1 MAQQTGFIE
10 QQRTWTGAQ
19 FAQTVVFGWMQQPD
33 VSLSQLQQTAWDCG
47 CQVSIKSIST
57 RLGEAEA
64 IHFMSSL
71 LEKALQVTVQS
82 PVSSGLNGLPFEQ
95 VVLLDSTQ
103 VSLPLELAG
112 RRQPEPGTCRGESA
126 GRV

>member
-10 QQRTWTGAQ
+10 QQRTWTGVQ

-33 VSLSQLQQTAWDCG
+33 ASLSQLQQTVWDCG

-64 IHFMSSL
+64 IHFMSSP

-82 PVSSGLNGLPFEQ
+82 PVSSGLKW
-95 VVLLDSTQ
+95 ST
-103 VSLPLELAG
+103 L
-112 RRQPEPGTCRGESA
+112 
-126 GRV
+126 